1 MDITQLQRMGLYTP
15 NPLIKKTVT
24 IKFFPLLDE
33 SKNADPAGPRSDK
46 LTEASVDF
54 WIRKFTASDRIAT
67 NHLAQ
72 TDPDAATYLALQR
85 SVFKEDGTPV
95 FASLDEARSM
105 DLGIYAPVMIAI
117 KEINGDGSKKYRPRT
132 NGGTRSPSP
141 SGEGR
146 SESGK
151 KSSRKRNSTTGSSS
165 PTSTAP

>member
-24 IKFFPLLDE
+24 IKFYPLLDE
-33 SKNADPAGPRSDK
+33 SKDADPNGPRSET
-46 LTEASVDF
+46 LTEATVDF

-67 NHLAQ
+67 GHLAQ
-72 TDPDAATYLALQR
+72 TDPDSATYLAIQR
-85 SVFKEDGTPV
+85 GVFREDGTPV

-117 KEINGDGSKKYRPRT
+117 KEINGEFAKKSRPRT

-141 SGEGR
+141 SGAGQSVNGR
-146 SESGK
+146 
-151 KSSRKRNSTTGSSS
+151 KSSPKRKPNPGSSS